1 MIWLVERRKT
11 IVLHVQ
17 HARRRQQERNTFAYL
32 TMKNNSSPEVH
43 FSFLY
48 ISQTFSSLS
57 ATGNDLFCSCVDD
70 VSIFWQMFNFVRLS
84 QNGWFQFNSR
94 RVKLTFRKR
103 NDLEQLRNNWRHAK
117 LHLQMRFWRQREPAV
132 VRASSYE
139 PGWLDWLGFESFILC
154 LCTKTTLAKQ
164 TKVHLTDFAQRHQ
177 HGIIAN
183 HLT

>member
-1 MIWLVERRKT
+1 MKKNNRAARAART
-11 IVLHVQ
+11 THSQSCGTCVLNVQ
-17 HARRRQQERNTFAYL
+17 HARRRQQERNKFAYL

-94 RVKLTFRKR
+94 RVKLTFCKR
-103 NDLEQLRNNWRHAK
+103 NDLEQLRNNCRHAK
-117 LHLQMRFWRQREPAV
+117 LHFQMRFSMPSYLRFWRQREPAV
-132 VRASSYE
+132 VNLSFFASVRK
-139 PGWLDWLGFESFILC
+139 PL
-154 LCTKTTLAKQ
+154 
-164 TKVHLTDFAQRHQ
+164 
-177 HGIIAN
+177 
-183 HLT
+183 